1 MRKLS
6 SDIRASLAP
15 PLMGFAIMILFV
27 VCFLLAMVV
36 LMCLTRLLL
45 G

>member
-6 SDIRASLAP
+6 SDIRAFVAP
-15 PLMGFAIMILFV
+15 PLMGVAIMVLFV
-27 VCFLLAMVV
+27 VCFLLAMAV
-36 LMCLTRLLL
+36 LMCLTRIIL

>member
-6 SDIRASLAP
+6 ADIRASITAPVMGLAVVT
-15 PLMGFAIMILFV
+15 LFT

-36 LMCLTRLLL
+36 LVCLTRVLL

>member
-1 MRKLS
+1 
-6 SDIRASLAP
+6 
-15 PLMGFAIMILFV
+15 MGFAIMILFV